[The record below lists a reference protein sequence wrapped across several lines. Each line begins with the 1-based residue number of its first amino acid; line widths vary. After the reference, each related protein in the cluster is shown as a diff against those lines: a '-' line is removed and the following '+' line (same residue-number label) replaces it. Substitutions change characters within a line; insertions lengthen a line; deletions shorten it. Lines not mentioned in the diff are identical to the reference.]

1 MKYTLLFFILIYSC
15 ISFAQKS
22 HSEIYDVQEYNIFLD
37 ITDIEGEYI
46 EGHTTIRL
54 TPLEE
59 NTEIYEFDLLKLEI
73 DSIISPDSEV
83 DNFTYNDTL
92 ITVDLATAF
101 GTTDEITIDIYY
113 HGNPVTDPSG
123 WGGLYFMDGY
133 AFNMGVAIEDIP
145 HNYGRV
151 WFPCNDDFVDK
162 AIYKTYI
169 TTQEE
174 HTAVCGGEL
183 IQIIENGNNTKTYEW
198 HLDQKIPTYL
208 MSVSVGVYELQSH
221 IYEGIESDI
230 PVDFYIYPGDSANIA
245 QSFIN
250 IDSVLSIFET
260 KFGAY
265 PWNRVGYVEVP
276 FNGGAM
282 EHVTNI
288 AMGHAFIDGTL
299 DYETLFYHE
308 LAHMWFGDMIT
319 CSSAED
325 MWINEGWAT
334 FCETVFQEFLYSPEQ
349 AKAYR
354 RSAHE
359 TVLRYYHIQD
369 GGFHALYPMDQ
380 SLTYSRTVYEKGAS
394 VAHALRGYLGDDVF
408 FPAITQ
414 FLQENI
420 YSSVSSYDMRDFLTS
435 YTGTDMTDFFED
447 WVFSPGFVHFAIDST
462 QITENEGTFEVTV
475 YVHQK
480 LRGRETYANSN
491 KIEISFMKPDY
502 TVQTEIMEFD
512 GEFGEQIYTL
522 SFEPKLILC
531 DYNEIL
537 SDATID
543 ETKFIKSTGA
553 KHYTNTYFYADVQT
567 VNPTDSSMCRITH
580 NWVAPDPFINDVPGL
595 VLANHRHWTVEG
607 IFKDGFKAKG
617 KFSYNQNASN
627 FGYVDYGFITNSTD
641 SLVLLYRPNK
651 ITEWT
656 IEEFSHSNALKRLT
670 VDSLKIGE
678 YSLGIWDWDVYT
690 DIQNKI
696 SIGSLADIYP
706 NPNEGNFYLKTEI
719 KNTGTVQIIN
729 SSGAI
734 VYEDKILE
742 TSSDIYFSVTD
753 LPDGLYFMRINNHK
767 NGTSIIKK
775 FIIQK

>member
-1 MKYTLLFFILIYSC
+1 MKYILIFFILIYSC

-37 ITDIEGEYI
+37 VTDIEGEYI

-59 NTEIYEFDLLKLEI
+59 NSEIYEFDLLKLEI

-101 GTTDEITIDIYY
+101 GITDEITIDIYY

-123 WGGLYFMDGY
+123 WGGFYFMDGY

-198 HLDQKIPTYL
+198 HLNQKIPTYL
-208 MSVSVGVYELQSH
+208 ASIAVGSYFHLNH
-221 IYEGIESDI
+221 TFDGLEGNI
-230 PVDFYIYPGDSANIA
+230 PVDLYVYPNDSARATN
-245 QSFIN
+245 SFVN
-250 IDSVLSIFET
+250 IDTVLNIFEA
-260 KFGAY
+260 KYGPY
-265 PWNRVGYVEVP
+265 MWNRVGYVAVP
-276 FNGGAM
+276 FNSGAM
-282 EHVTNI
+282 EHATNI
-288 AMGHAFIDGTL
+288 AIGSGFITGNLNYQD
-299 DYETLFYHE
+299 LFYHE
-308 LAHMWFGDMIT
+308 LAHHWWGDLIT

-334 FCETVFQEFLYSPEQ
+334 YSETIYREFLNGKEN
-349 AKAYR
+349 AKSFR
-354 RSAHE
+354 RASHE
-359 TVLRYYHIQD
+359 KVLRYYPIED
-369 GGFHALYPMDQ
+369 GGFLPLSPMAQ
-380 SLTYSRTVYEKGAS
+380 NLTYSSTIYEKGAS
-394 VAHALRGYLGDDVF
+394 VAHALRGYLGDEIF
-408 FPAITQ
+408 FPAIKQ
-414 FLQENI
+414 LLQENAYTSI
-420 YSSVSSYDMRDFLTS
+420 SSYDMKNFLADYSGVDLTN
-435 YTGTDMTDFFED
+435 FFED
-447 WVFSPGFVHFAIDST
+447 WVFSPGFVQYSIDST
-462 QITENEGTFEVTV
+462 QVINNNDSFDVKV
-475 YVHQK
+475 FVHQK

-491 KIEISFMKPDY
+491 RIEISFMKPDY
-502 TVQTEIMEFD
+502 STQTEIMEFD
-512 GEFGEQIYTL
+512 GEYGEQTFTIL
-522 SFEPKLILC
+522 FEPVLTLC
-531 DYNEIL
+531 DYNEVT

-543 ETKFIKSTGA
+543 QTKIINNTG
-553 KHYTNTYFYADVQT
+553 YNTYSYTYFKTNVT
-567 VNPTDSSMCRITH
+567 SINEEDSALLRVTH
-580 NWVAPDPFINDVPGL
+580 NWVAPDPLKTEIPGL
-595 VLANHRHWTVEG
+595 FIANHRYWTIEG
-607 IFKDGFKAKG
+607 IFPESFKSNG
-617 KFSYNQNASN
+617 QFTYNKSILAD
-627 FGYVDYGFITNSTD
+627 GYVDNQFITNNLD

-651 ITEWT
+651 SVDWS
-656 IEEFSHSNALKRLT
+656 IEEISNNNLLKRLT
-670 VDSLKIGE
+670 VDSLKLGE
-678 YSLGIWDWDVYT
+678 YSLAIWDWDRYMEIENDKT
-690 DIQNKI
+690 
-696 SIGSLADIYP
+696 IGSLADIYP

-767 NGTSIIKK
+767 NGKSIIKK